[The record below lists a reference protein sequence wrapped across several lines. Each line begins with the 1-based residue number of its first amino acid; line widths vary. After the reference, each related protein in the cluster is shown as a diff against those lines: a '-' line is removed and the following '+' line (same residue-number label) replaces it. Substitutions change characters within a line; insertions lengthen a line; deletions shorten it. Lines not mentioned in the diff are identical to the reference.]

1 MNPPSER
8 RVPLIQ
14 FAKADAGASPGA
26 AAFLE
31 DLITPCVMESIFREH
46 MASRQL
52 SVFHVTVAP
61 ALAAYA
67 PEASAAH
74 PTSALA
80 LLRKRL

>member
-1 MNPPSER
+1 
-8 RVPLIQ
+8 
-14 FAKADAGASPGA
+14 
-26 AAFLE
+26 
-31 DLITPCVMESIFREH
+31 MESIFREH

-52 SVFHVTVAP
+52 SVFHDTVAP

-67 PEASAAH
+67 PETSAAH

>member
-1 MNPPSER
+1 MTA
-8 RVPLIQ
+8 V
-14 FAKADAGASPGA
+14 
-26 AAFLE
+26 FLE

-67 PEASAAH
+67 PKASAAH
-74 PTSALA
+74 LTSALA